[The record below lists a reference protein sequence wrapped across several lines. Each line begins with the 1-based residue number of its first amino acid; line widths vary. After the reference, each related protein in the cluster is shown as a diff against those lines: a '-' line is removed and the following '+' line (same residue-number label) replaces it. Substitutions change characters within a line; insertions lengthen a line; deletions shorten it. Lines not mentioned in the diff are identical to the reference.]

1 MPAEY
6 STYFPPP
13 QLPPRPPAG
22 TSNNP
27 FRSPASTGQF
37 PRHVSPEEQDESEE
51 LERALALSRQTGGGG
66 NDDDSDPSG
75 SCADGSG
82 IGRVGDDPD
91 GRGRS
96 RERSVRASAPP
107 PSPRRIDEEGEI
119 SIVGPAAFGPS
130 NKDDHDGALAM
141 VPVRLRGAAGADAQV
156 GAGQPNKED
165 EDMQK
170 AIQQSI
176 MTASLHSITPFDI
189 PDPMPRR
196 PGA

>member
-1 MPAEY
+1 M
-6 STYFPPP
+6 ST
-13 QLPPRPPAG
+13 
-22 TSNNP
+22 NP

-37 PRHVSPEEQDESEE
+37 PSHVSSEEQEEEDE
-51 LERALALSRQTGGGG
+51 LERALALSRQTGSGDNDGDGG
-66 NDDDSDPSG
+66 PSG
-75 SCADGSG
+75 ICADGSG
-82 IGRVGDDPD
+82 IGRVGDDSD
-91 GRGRS
+91 RQGRS

-107 PSPRRIDEEGEI
+107 PSPRRLDEEGEI
-119 SIVGPAAFGPS
+119 NIVGPPAFGPS
-130 NKDDHDGALAM
+130 NKEDHDGALAM
-141 VPVRLRGAAGADAQV
+141 VPVRLVEGAGADSQV
-156 GAGQPNKED
+156 GQPNKED